1 MQQAS
6 ETAVWALLTVNHN
19 KTLRTLS
26 GNGAGDNKPAPLF
39 FTPTRRLVIIAAK
52 KYTEE
57 KVNAVYDGIIN
68 LTPVIHK
75 DDRQEQKDEIEK
87 TLYAVFSKYT
97 PKKK

>member
-1 MQQAS
+1 MGLVIISQP
-6 ETAVWALLTVNHN
+6 HY
-19 KTLRTLS
+19 
-26 GNGAGDNKPAPLF
+26 F

-57 KVNAVYDGIIN
+57 KVNAVYHGDIYTIIN

-75 DDRQEQKDEIEK
+75 DDRQEQKNEIEN
-87 TLYAVFSKYT
+87 TLYTVFSKYT